1 MHRTFA
7 KVVAFVCFFWIASL
21 GQVFAATIGT
31 VVPVVG
37 NLSNLIYDDQ
47 RDLVYLS
54 NFSQNRVEIYSI
66 GGRRLIGTIPTGNQ
80 PSSLAL
86 SPDRQTLYVAN
97 YQDYTLTV
105 ISLATNSV
113 VATISLLAQPGAIA
127 VGSDGLVVIL
137 GSAGLLRF
145 DPATQQLTRLAIS
158 PPAVPPAGLSSTTTA
173 PLPQGFRAGL
183 IASADGTTIIG
194 LASNTLFVYEVASGQ
209 TLRSRS
215 VSGLSAILSIAPDG
229 RRFMAG
235 PFLFDTATLTILG
248 RTGFAG
254 TNLSGGSVF
263 SVDGNTVY
271 ATFSTQVAINALNTN
286 QITPTSGRLPGVTPT
301 LGVLQVLRA
310 SSLTPQ
316 LGLRLPEAIT
326 SKIISSTD
334 GQNLFAL
341 CTSGMLVIPIGQLG
355 RLPILAVDTTN
366 VVLSVDAC
374 TKTIATTSVPVRN
387 GGGGRLSFAATTNA
401 AMSGNTT
408 APVILNVPSGLA
420 PSSVQITFDPRGIT
434 TATTTAAYGNRQYA
448 VILSSPEAV
457 NIEPA
462 ILVNL
467 VYRNVDQRG
476 VIFPVAGLASSIL
489 LDQAR
494 QRVYLTNFMLDQ
506 IDVFSIRNQRFLP
519 PIRVGNQPLAMAFAD
534 PSTLVVTNS
543 GAENISVVNLD
554 TMQEV
559 DQISMAPAPLNATP
573 LVPHSI
579 AVSSNAILFTVIVA
593 PTSSGAAFTT
603 NQGSVWQLSL
613 ATRTAFPRLNLGGTT
628 ANQISTRNFLVAPSN
643 GSAIVVIDGN
653 PNGTLRFYDP
663 VSDSFVKSSS
673 NAVPSL
679 RGTASSAPDGSFLL
693 VDNFVFNASLTV
705 LGSMVPSGTASAAAM
720 AFGVVAGPTDGFRV
734 QAADAQVSVQRLQR
748 VSVSSLQSQ
757 QEFRLPEPV
766 MDITPGNTGTTAAPR
781 LWPPTATAVLL
792 GPRGTTQLWPQGI
805 VTDGNFAYLLSV
817 SGLTMMSL
825 APASG
830 QGPSFTAQGVV
841 NGATF
846 RSPVALGSIISIFG
860 TGLADQGVAGQVPL
874 PTTLGGVCVM
884 VNEVAVPL
892 FYTSATQINAQLP
905 PELAVG
911 RTVFSIQSLGTGR
924 SSGGVA
930 VTTAAAAPG
939 IFSVDVGG
947 RTQAALFHAGDF
959 SPVTPANPGLRDQD
973 LILFVTGLGAVTP
986 RVAAGSAASS
996 NPLSVTSQQ
1005 VLVTIGGRPMTV
1017 TYSGLSPGFVGL
1029 YQINLRVPADRVSG
1043 DSLPV
1048 VVSAGTASSPTS
1060 GAPVAA
1066 IR

>member
-1 MHRTFA
+1 MHRVLA
-7 KVVAFVCFFWIASL
+7 KVVAFVCFCWVVSP
-21 GQVFAATIGT
+21 GQVCAATVGT

-37 NLSNLIYDDQ
+37 TLSDLIYDDQ
-47 RDLVYLS
+47 RDLVYLA

-66 GGRRLIGTIPTGNQ
+66 GGRRLIGTIPTGNL

-97 YQDYTLTV
+97 YQDYTMTV
-105 ISLATNSV
+105 INLATNA
-113 VATISLLAQPGAIA
+113 VAGTISLLAQPGAIA

-137 GSAGLLRF
+137 GSAGLMRL

-183 IASADGTTIIG
+183 MASADGTTIIG
-194 LASNTLFVYEVASGQ
+194 LSANTLFVYEVASGQ

-215 VSGLSAILSIAPDG
+215 VSGLSAILSVAPDG

-235 PFLFDTATLTILG
+235 PFLFDTSTLTILG
-248 RTGFAG
+248 RTGFAAS
-254 TNLSGGSVF
+254 NLSGGSVF

-271 ATFSTQVAINALNTN
+271 ATFSNQVAINALNTN

-316 LGLRLPEAIT
+316 LGLRLPEAVT
-326 SKIISSTD
+326 SKIINSTD
-334 GQNLFAL
+334 GQYLFAL
-341 CTSGMLVIPIGQLG
+341 CTSGLLVIPIGQLN
-355 RLPILAVDTTN
+355 RLPILAVDTAN

-374 TKTIATTSVPVRN
+374 TKTIATTSVQVRN
-387 GGGGRLSFAATTNA
+387 AGGGRLSFAATTNA
-401 AMSGNTT
+401 AMAGNTT
-408 APVILNVPSGLA
+408 APVILNLTSGLA
-420 PSSVQITFDPRGIT
+420 PSSVQITFDPRRVT
-434 TATTTAAYGNRQYA
+434 TYGNQQYA
-448 VILSSPEAV
+448 VILNSPEAV
-457 NIEPA
+457 NIEPP

-467 VYRNVDQRG
+467 VYRSTEQRG
-476 VIFPVAGLASSIL
+476 VIFPIAGLASSIL
-489 LDQAR
+489 LDQPR
-494 QRVYLTNFMLDQ
+494 QRVYTTNFMLDQ
-506 IDVFSIRNQRFLP
+506 IDVFSIRDQRFLP
-519 PIRVGNQPLAMAFAD
+519 PIRVGNQPLSMAFAD
-534 PSTLVVTNS
+534 PSTLVVANS
-543 GAENISVVNLD
+543 GAENISVINLD
-554 TMQEV
+554 TLQEA
-559 DQISMAPAPLNATP
+559 DQIPMAPAPLNATP

-579 AVSSNAILFTVIVA
+579 AASSNAVLFTVVVA
-593 PTSSGAAFTT
+593 PTSSGASFTS
-603 NQGSVWQLSL
+603 NGGSVWQLSL

-628 ANQISTRNFLVAPSN
+628 ANSLNSRNYLTAPAN
-643 GSAIVVIDGN
+643 GSAIVLVDN
-653 PNGTLRFYDP
+653 NSNGTLRLYDP
-663 VSDSFVKSSS
+663 VADSFVKSSS
-673 NAVPSL
+673 NAVPGM
-679 RGTASSAPDGSFLL
+679 RGTASSAPDGSFFLF
-693 VDNFVFNASLTV
+693 DNMLYNPSLTA
-705 LGSMVPSGTASAAAM
+705 LGSMVPSGTASAATL
-720 AFGVVAGPTDGFRV
+720 AFGVVAGATDAFRV

-748 VSVSSLQSQ
+748 INVSSLQSQ

-766 MDITPGNTGTTAAPR
+766 MDITPGSTGTGAAPR
-781 LWPPTATAVLL
+781 LWPPAATALLL
-792 GPRGTTQLWPQGI
+792 GPRGTTQLWPQGT

>member
-7 KVVAFVCFFWIASL
+7 KVVAFVCLFWIASS
-21 GQVFAATIGT
+21 GHVVAATIGT

-37 NLSNLIYDDQ
+37 TLSDLIYDDQ

-105 ISLATNSV
+105 INLATNT
-113 VATISLLAQPGAIA
+113 VASTYTLGAQPAAIA

-145 DPATQQLTRLAIS
+145 EPTTQQLTRLAIS

-173 PLPQGFRAGL
+173 ALPQGFRAGL

-194 LASNTLFVYEVASGQ
+194 LSSNTLFVYEVASGQ

-215 VSGLSAILSIAPDG
+215 VSGLSSILSIAPDG

-248 RTGFAG
+248 RTGFAAS
-254 TNLSGGSVF
+254 TLSGGSVF

-286 QITPTSGRLPGVTPT
+286 QITPTSGRLPGVIPT

-326 SKIISSTD
+326 AKIISSTD
-334 GQNLFAL
+334 GQYLFAL
-341 CTSGMLVIPIGQLG
+341 CTSGMLVIPIGQLN
-355 RLPILAVDTTN
+355 RLPILAVDPPA

-374 TKTIATTSVPVRN
+374 TRTIASTSVQVRN

-401 AMSGNTT
+401 AIAGSTT

-420 PSSVQITFDPRGIT
+420 PSSVQITFDPRRVT
-434 TATTTAAYGNRQYA
+434 TYGNQQYA

-476 VIFPVAGLASSIL
+476 VIFPVAGLAASIL

-519 PIRVGNQPLAMAFAD
+519 PIRVGNQPLSMAFAD
-534 PSTLVVTNS
+534 SSTVVVANS

-559 DQISMAPAPLNATP
+559 DQIPMAPAPLNATP

-593 PTSSGAAFTT
+593 PTSSGAGFTT
-603 NQGSVWQLSL
+603 NGGSVWQLSL

-628 ANQISTRNFLVAPSN
+628 ANSFNTRNFLAAPAN
-643 GSAIVVIDGN
+643 GSAIILVDN
-653 PNGTLRFYDP
+653 NSNGSLRYYDP
-663 VSDSFVKSSS
+663 VSDGFVKSST
-673 NAVPSL
+673 NAVPGM
-679 RGTASSAPDGSFLL
+679 RGTVSTAPDGSFFL
-693 VDNFVFNASLTV
+693 VDNFVFNSTLTL
-705 LGSMVPSGTASAAAM
+705 LGSMVPSGTTSAAAL
-720 AFGVVAGPTDGFRV
+720 AFGVVAGATDGFRV
-734 QAADAQVSVQRLQR
+734 QAPDAQVSVQRLQR
-748 VSVSSLQSQ
+748 VNLSSLQSQ

-766 MDITPGNTGTTAAPR
+766 MDITPGSAGTSAAPR
-781 LWPPTATAVLL
+781 LWPPTATALL
-792 GPRGTTQLWPQGI
+792 VGPRGTTQLWPQGM
-805 VTDGNFAYLLSV
+805 VTDGNYAYLLSV
-817 SGLTMMSL
+817 SGLTAMSL
-825 APASG
+825 ASASG

-846 RSPVALGSIISIFG
+846 RSPVAPGSIVSIFG

-874 PTTLGGVCVM
+874 PTSLGGVCVM
-884 VNEVAVPL
+884 ANEVTIPL

-905 PELAVG
+905 PELAAG
-911 RTVFSIQSLGTGR
+911 RTVFTVQSLATGR

-939 IFSVDVGG
+939 VFSVDVGG
-947 RTQAALFHAGDF
+947 RTQAALFHAGDY
-959 SPVTPANPGLRDQD
+959 SPVTPANPGLRDQN

-986 RVAAGSAASS
+986 LVAAGNAASS

-1005 VLVTIGGRPMTV
+1005 VSVIIGGRPMTV

-1029 YQINLRVPADRVSG
+1029 YQINFRVPADRALG

-1048 VVSAGTASSPTS
+1048 VVSVGTASSPTS

-1066 IR
+1066 IH